1 MKRNR
6 KYRTEK
12 YLERRRMNYSLK
24 VIILFNYLN
33 ERRKRIVFD
42 VLKKYIA
49 QSIENSVYLT
59 FNIISSRINVSI

>member
-6 KYRTEK
+6 KYCTEK
-12 YLERRRMNYSLK
+12 YLERRRMNCSLK

-59 FNIISSRINVSI
+59 FNIISSRNCY

>member
-1 MKRNR
+1 
-6 KYRTEK
+6 
-12 YLERRRMNYSLK
+12 MNCSLK

>member
-12 YLERRRMNYSLK
+12 YLERRRMNCSLK

-33 ERRKRIVFD
+33 ERRKRIVSD

>member
-59 FNIISSRINVSI
+59 FNIISSRNCY